1 MGDFCSLA
9 DLNSYLLEISPR
21 YGKYAADLW
30 DKNIR
35 SPAQLANVSITHLAD
50 CGISNIA
57 HAKTIQA
64 YSADCGASTYIRHR
78 HQIKC
83 AFHEWLRELDQRKAE
98 LTGSQPTADSTPSLS
113 RRDVNL
119 DKLLVEVD
127 DFIAHIQMVLKQ
139 DWLDTHQDVVRI
151 AKVDLDSRIDIA
163 MLPYKKTA

>member
-1 MGDFCSLA
+1 MPASCAFPGGIRKKGCSLLRAAVPGPVQDSTDSMGDFCSLA

-64 YSADCGASTYIRHR
+64 YSAVHWVCCCLHSHAG
-78 HQIKC
+78 
-83 AFHEWLRELDQRKAE
+83 
-98 LTGSQPTADSTPSLS
+98 LS
-113 RRDVNL
+113 RAVVYV
-119 DKLLVEVD
+119 LVVPKYS
-127 DFIAHIQMVLKQ
+127 L
-139 DWLDTHQDVVRI
+139 
-151 AKVDLDSRIDIA
+151 
-163 MLPYKKTA
+163 

>member
-1 MGDFCSLA
+1 MCSALGLLLLA
-9 DLNSYLLEISPR
+9 LPC
-21 YGKYAADLW
+21 W
-30 DKNIR
+30 
-35 SPAQLANVSITHLAD
+35 AQQGGGVCTCRAQILPLSSCHLAATALHTNAWFVF
-50 CGISNIA
+50 CE
-57 HAKTIQA
+57 
-64 YSADCGASTYIRHR
+64 DCGASTYIRHR